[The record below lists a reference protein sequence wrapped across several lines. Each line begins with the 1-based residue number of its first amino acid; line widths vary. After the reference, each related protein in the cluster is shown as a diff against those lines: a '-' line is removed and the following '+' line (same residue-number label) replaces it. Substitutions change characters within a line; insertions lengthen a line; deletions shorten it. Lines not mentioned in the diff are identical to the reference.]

1 MTGNVSILTVITSD
15 RKDPL
20 IRARKVVVAHEGKS
34 IPGINSDS
42 VPDVVACKH
51 IAAGPEY
58 PVYRIVS
65 RVDGVGQSNG
75 VFVSGYLNVALLEG
89 THLSMVDLV
98 IMDCAGGGVI
108 TGCAGWRTIMNCAGV
123 IMDCSG
129 VIMNCAGCY
138 DVMCGSYNIL
148 CGAYI
153 GEKDIL
159 FSVAEIW

>member
-15 RKDPL
+15 RKDSL

-89 THLSMVDLV
+89 THL
-98 IMDCAGGGVI
+98 
-108 TGCAGWRTIMNCAGV
+108 GCHPSRPGNRDGYVEHINDDRKVVVVGNCQV
-123 IMDCSG
+123 
-129 VIMNCAGCY
+129 V
-138 DVMCGSYNIL
+138 L
-148 CGAYI
+148 
-153 GEKDIL
+153 
-159 FSVAEIW
+159 